1 MPELPEVESIRRHL
15 EPVMAGR
22 RVREVEVGHP
32 RMLRR
37 QPVPG
42 DFAARLRGRR
52 IEAVGR
58 HGKFLVTSLGGDL
71 SWITHLGMSGRIT
84 LAAPGDAREPHTHV
98 VVGLGRDV
106 EVRFV
111 DPRTFGFVAV
121 YTPDEL
127 AFTSLARLGPDALD
141 GLPPSRELGRR
152 LEGRTAPIKPLLL
165 DQGIVAGVGN
175 IYADEALHR
184 AGIDPH
190 RPGGSLRAE
199 ELVRLRRGIKTAL
212 AAGLRWGGTTLETS
226 PYLLPDGRAGDNLE
240 RLRAYG
246 REDEPCPRCGAPIVR
261 EVLRQRSTFWCRGCQ
276 R

>member
-15 EPVMAGR
+15 EPVVVGR
-22 RVREVEVGHP
+22 RITTVEVGRP

-37 QPVPG
+37 QPNPA
-42 DFAARLRGRR
+42 DFAARLRGCR
-52 IEAVGR
+52 IQRLSR
-58 HGKFLVTSLGGDL
+58 HGKFLVADLTGDL
-71 SWITHLGMSGRIT
+71 SWITHLGMSGRIV

-98 VVGLGRDV
+98 VVQLTGGV

-127 AFTSLARLGPDALD
+127 AGTSLQRLGPDALE
-141 GLPPSRELGRR
+141 GLPPARELGAR
-152 LEGRTAPIKPLLL
+152 LAGRTAPIKPLLL

-190 RPGGSLRAE
+190 RPGGSLDRE
-199 ELVRLRRGIKTAL
+199 ELVRLRRGIKGAL
-212 AAGLRWGGTTLETS
+212 GAGLRWGGTTLETS
-226 PYLLPDGRAGDNLE
+226 PYLLPDGRAGENLE

-261 EVLRQRSTFWCRGCQ
+261 EVLRQRSTYWCPGCQ